1 MTFSAQQERKHK
13 IVGECEEGSSQ
24 VNLAT
29 PLFDC
34 SLPSI
39 RTSIAGISNA
49 KYEQLTDGSKEIYKQ
64 VLRIFERHKLEYFL
78 FAGAIVG
85 YVRNGRM
92 PPWNDDLDVIIFEDQ
107 IKLFETVV
115 LPLLRDCGSFVGL
128 WRHPILAE
136 DITSSRCS
144 RTRVVGTLPSNSQ
157 TECAL

>member
-1 MTFSAQQERKHK
+1 MLLVTFSAQQERKHK

-92 PPWNDDLDVIIFEDQ
+92 PME
-107 IKLFETVV
+107 
-115 LPLLRDCGSFVGL
+115 
-128 WRHPILAE
+128 
-136 DITSSRCS
+136 
-144 RTRVVGTLPSNSQ
+144 
-157 TECAL
+157 